1 MQQGKDKLQVR
12 LDSFYGPQDGLSF
25 SGKMWAVDVIM
36 KAVDSDHRPILTTIS
51 FGQTPNDLTCL
62 KFKLKAS
69 HLVPDD
75 FMALV
80 HRV

>member
-51 FGQTPNDLTCL
+51 FG
-62 KFKLKAS
+62 
-69 HLVPDD
+69 
-75 FMALV
+75 
-80 HRV
+80 